1 MSQSDNFIRVTT
13 VEELEKADGQR
24 LVKQVNGRTLGIFKH
39 EGEVR
44 VIDNRCPHMGFPLS
58 DGSVE
63 AGVLTCPWHHARFEL
78 SCGDTFDPFAD
89 DVTTFPVE
97 VRGGEVY
104 VDPDPERETDPATHW
119 QERLE
124 HGLRESLPLVIDK
137 AVIGL
142 DDAGV
147 DPAVPLRIGTA
158 FGVEYRRDGWGS
170 GLTTLAAM
178 ANLLPDLRPADQR
191 RALAVGLGTVADD
204 CAGEPPFFVQ
214 DPLSTEQVDAERLT
228 EWFRDTVEVRDA
240 DGAERVVRAA
250 VGASSTTREASE
262 GRRPSGNRSTTGDG
276 ATGEAGLDESAL
288 AAMFVAAATDH
299 RYLDSGHRLD
309 FVNKAF
315 ELLDRI
321 GWEHADSV
329 LPSLVPG
336 LAAAERAE
344 ERSSWRQPVDV
355 AALVEDAAAD
365 LPDLLARG
373 DGETWTEPEGF
384 VDRLLGDDPH
394 AIVDALTDAVAA
406 GATGAQ
412 LASAVADAAARRV
425 AQFGTANEFRDW
437 NTVHHTYTYA
447 NAVCGLAGRTD
458 DSAVYRAVLDG
469 AVSVYL
475 DRFLNTP
482 PIPLPDPD
490 GDADPDAVLDDL
502 LETFE
507 VEADETVG
515 RAGRHTAEFLAS
527 GGDPARLKRALGEVL
542 LREDAGFHPRQ
553 NVEAAFARYDA
564 ADGDAGRVHLVATA
578 RYLAAHTPT
587 RREGEQTFRIAERL
601 NRGEAIHEA

>member
-1 MSQSDNFIRVTT
+1 MTSFERVASAAEAREASPQVVT
-13 VEELEKADGQR
+13 VG
-24 LVKQVNGRTLGIFKH
+24 GRTVGLFHH
-39 EGEVR
+39 EGSFHA
-44 VIDNRCPHMGFPLS
+44 IDNRCPHMGFPLS

-63 AGVLTCPWHHARFEL
+63 DGVLTCPWHHARFEL

-97 VRGGEVY
+97 VREGEVY
-104 VDPDPERETDPATHW
+104 VDPHPERETEPATHW

-124 HGLRESLPLVIDK
+124 HGLRESLTLVIDK

-147 DPAVPLRIGTA
+147 DPAVPLRIGTT

-170 GLTTLAAM
+170 GLTTLATM
-178 ANLLPDLRPADQR
+178 ANLLPDLRPPDRR
-191 RALAVGLGTVADD
+191 RALAVGLGSVADD

-214 DPLSTEQVDAERLT
+214 DPLSTERVSAERLT
-228 EWFRDTVEVRDA
+228 EWFRDTIEVRDA

-250 VGASSTTREASE
+250 VRA
-262 GRRPSGNRSTTGDG
+262 PLDRSDL
-276 ATGEAGLDESAL
+276 AT
-288 AAMFVAAATDH
+288 MFVAAATDH

-321 GWEHADSV
+321 GWEHADAV
-329 LPSLVPG
+329 LPSLVPE
-336 LAAAERAE
+336 LAAAERSE
-344 ERSSWRQPVDV
+344 ERSSWRQPIDV
-355 AALVEDAAAD
+355 AALVEDASDD
-365 LPDLLARG
+365 LADLLARG
-373 DGETWTEPEGF
+373 EGDAWTEPDDF
-384 VDRLLGDDPH
+384 VERLLGDDPH
-394 AIVDALTDAVAA
+394 DIVDALTDAVAA

-447 NAVCGLAGRTD
+447 NAVCGLAGRTG
-458 DSAVYRAVLDG
+458 APALYRAVLDG

-490 GDADPDAVLDDL
+490 PDPDGGADPDARLDDL

-515 RAGRHTAEFLAS
+515 RAGRHTAEYLAS
-527 GGDPARLKRALGEVL
+527 GGDPDRLRRALGEVL

-564 ADGDAGRVHLVATA
+564 ADDAAGRVHLIATA

>member
-1 MSQSDNFIRVTT
+1 MASFERVASAA
-13 VEELEKADGQR
+13 EAREASP
-24 LVKQVNGRTLGIFKH
+24 QVVRVGGRTVALFYH
-39 EGEVR
+39 EGSFHAV
-44 VIDNRCPHMGFPLS
+44 DNRCPHMGFPLS

-63 AGVLTCPWHHARFEL
+63 NGILTCPWHHARFEL
-78 SCGDTFDPFAD
+78 SGGDTFDPFAD
-89 DVTTFPVE
+89 DVATFPVE
-97 VRGGEVY
+97 VRDGDVY
-104 VDPDPERETDPATHW
+104 VDPDPERDADPATHW

-124 HGLRESLPLVIDK
+124 HGLRESLSLVVDK

-147 DPAVPLRIGTA
+147 DHAVPLRIGAA
-158 FGVEYRRDGWGS
+158 FGTEYRDGGWGS
-170 GLTTLAAM
+170 GLTTLAAV
-178 ANLLPDLRPADQR
+178 ANLLPDLRPADRR
-191 RALAVGLGTVADD
+191 RALAVGLGAVADD
-204 CAGEPPFFVQ
+204 CAGEPPFFLQ
-214 DPLSTEQVDAERLT
+214 DPLSTDRVSADRLT
-228 EWFRDTVEVRDA
+228 GWFRETIEVRDA
-240 DGAERVVRAA
+240 DGAERVIRAA
-250 VGASSTTREASE
+250 IH
-262 GRRPSGNRSTTGDG
+262 
-276 ATGEAGLDESAL
+276 AGLDESAL
-288 AAMFVAAATDH
+288 AATFVAAATDH
-299 RYLDSGHRLD
+299 RDLDSGHHLD

-321 GWEHADSV
+321 GWEHADAV

-336 LAAAERAE
+336 LAEASRAE

-355 AALVEDAAAD
+355 AALVEDASDD
-365 LPDLLARG
+365 LPALVARG
-373 DGETWTEPEGF
+373 EGETWTEPDGF

-394 AIVDALTDAVAA
+394 DIVGALTGAVAA
-406 GATGAQ
+406 GATSAQ
-412 LASAVADAAARRV
+412 LASAVADAAARRI

-458 DSAVYRAVLDG
+458 ALELYRAVLDG
-469 AVSVYL
+469 AASVYL

-490 GDADPDAVLDDL
+490 GSRDPDEVLAAL

-515 RAGRHTAEFLAS
+515 EAGRHAAEYLAS

-542 LREDAGFHPRQ
+542 LREDVGFHPRQ
-553 NVEAAFARYDA
+553 NVEAAFTRYDA
-564 ADGDAGRVHLVATA
+564 ADDGRVHLIATA

>member
-1 MSQSDNFIRVTT
+1 MTSFERVATADEAREASPQVVT
-13 VEELEKADGQR
+13 VG
-24 LVKQVNGRTLGIFKH
+24 GRTVGLFYH
-39 EGEVR
+39 EGSFHAV
-44 VIDNRCPHMGFPLS
+44 DNRCPHMGFPLS

-63 AGVLTCPWHHARFEL
+63 DGVLTCPWHHARFEL

-89 DVTTFPVE
+89 DVSTFPVA
-97 VRGGEVY
+97 VREGEVY
-104 VDPDPERETDPATHW
+104 VDPQPERETDPSTRW

-147 DPAVPLRIGTA
+147 DPTVPLRIGAA
-158 FGVEYRRDGWGS
+158 FGVEYRQDGWGS

-178 ANLLPDLRPADQR
+178 ANLLPDLRPADRR
-191 RALAVGLGTVADD
+191 RALAVGLGAVADD

-214 DPLSTEQVDAERLT
+214 DPLSTERVDAERLT
-228 EWFRDTVEVRDA
+228 AWFRDTVEVRDA

-250 VGASSTTREASE
+250 VEASSTPHEASE

-276 ATGEAGLDESAL
+276 ATGGADEAAL
-288 AAMFVAAATDH
+288 ATTFVAAATDH
-299 RYLDSGHRLD
+299 RYLDAGHQLD

-321 GWEHADSV
+321 GWEHADAV
-329 LPSLVPG
+329 FPSLVPG

-355 AALVEDAAAD
+355 ATLVEDAAAD
-365 LPDLLARG
+365 LPDRLARG
-373 DGETWTEPEGF
+373 DGASWTEPEGF

-394 AIVDALTDAVAA
+394 AVVDALTDAVAA

-447 NAVCGLAGRTD
+447 NAVCGLAGRTAD
-458 DSAVYRAVLDG
+458 PTLYRAVLDG

-507 VEADETVG
+507 VEADGTVG
-515 RAGRHTAEFLAS
+515 RAGRLTAEYLAS
-527 GGDPARLKRALGEVL
+527 GGAPARLKRALGEVL

-553 NVEAAFARYDA
+553 NVEAAFARSDA
-564 ADGDAGRVHLVATA
+564 ADDAGRVHLVATA

>member
-1 MSQSDNFIRVTT
+1 MPSFERVASAA
-13 VEELEKADGQR
+13 EAREASP
-24 LVKQVNGRTLGIFKH
+24 QVVRVDGRTVGLFYH
-39 EGEVR
+39 EGSFYAV
-44 VIDNRCPHMGFPLS
+44 DNRCPHMGFPLS

-63 AGVLTCPWHHARFEL
+63 DGVLTCPWHHARFEL

-104 VDPDPERETDPATHW
+104 VDPHPEREADPATHW

-124 HGLRESLPLVIDK
+124 HGLRESLSLVIDK

-147 DPAVPLRIGTA
+147 DPAVSLRIGAT
-158 FGVEYRRDGWGS
+158 FGTEYREAGWGS
-170 GLTTLAAM
+170 GLTTLSAM
-178 ANLLPDLRPADQR
+178 ANLLPALRPEDRR
-191 RALAVGLGTVADD
+191 RALAVGLGAVADD

-214 DPLSTEQVDAERLT
+214 DPLSTDRVAAERLT
-228 EWFRDTVEVRDA
+228 EWFRDTIEVRDA

-250 VGASSTTREASE
+250 IRA
-262 GRRPSGNRSTTGDG
+262 N
-276 ATGEAGLDESAL
+276 LDQSDL

-321 GWEHADSV
+321 GWEHADAV

-336 LAAAERAE
+336 LADAARAE

-355 AALVEDAAAD
+355 AALVEDASAD
-365 LPDLLARG
+365 LPALVVRG
-373 DGETWTEPEGF
+373 EGTTWTEPDGF
-384 VDRLLGDDPH
+384 VEGLLGDEPH
-394 AIVDALTDAVAA
+394 EIVESLTDAIAA
-406 GATGAQ
+406 GATSAR

-447 NAVCGLAGRTD
+447 NAVCGLADRTD
-458 DSAVYRAVLDG
+458 APEAYRAVLDG

-490 GDADPDAVLDDL
+490 GGRDPDAALDDL

-515 RAGRHTAEFLAS
+515 RAGRHAAEYLAS

-564 ADGDAGRVHLVATA
+564 ADDEERGRVHLIATA

>member
-1 MSQSDNFIRVTT
+1 MTSFERVASAAEAREACPQVVT
-13 VEELEKADGQR
+13 VG
-24 LVKQVNGRTLGIFKH
+24 GRTVGLFHH
-39 EGEVR
+39 EGAFHAV
-44 VIDNRCPHMGFPLS
+44 DNRCPHMGFPLT
-58 DGSVE
+58 DGSVDD
-63 AGVLTCPWHHARFEL
+63 GILTCPWHHARFEL

-89 DVTTFPVE
+89 DVHTFPVE
-97 VRGGEVY
+97 VRDGDVY
-104 VDPDPERETDPATHW
+104 VDPDPERETAPADRW
-119 QERLE
+119 RERLE
-124 HGLRESLPLVIDK
+124 HGLEESLTLVIDK
-137 AVIGL
+137 AIIGL

-147 DPAVPLRIGTA
+147 EPAVPLIAGTT
-158 FGVEYRRDGWGS
+158 FGTQYRADGWGS
-170 GLTTLAAM
+170 GLTTMSAM
-178 ANLLPDLRPADQR
+178 ANLLPDLRPADRR
-191 RALAVGLGTVADD
+191 RALAVGLGAVADD

-214 DPLSTEQVDAERLT
+214 DPLSTDRVSADRLT
-228 EWFRDTVEVRDA
+228 EWFRETIEVRDA
-240 DGAERVVRAA
+240 DGAERVLRAA
-250 VGASSTTREASE
+250 IGADLD
-262 GRRPSGNRSTTGDG
+262 RSDL
-276 ATGEAGLDESAL
+276 AT
-288 AAMFVAAATDH
+288 MFVAAATDH

-321 GWEHADSV
+321 GWEHADTV
-329 LPSLVPG
+329 LPNLVPA
-336 LAAAERAE
+336 LADAERAE

-355 AALVEDAAAD
+355 AALVAEAGDD
-365 LPDLLARG
+365 LPALLEAG
-373 DGETWTEPEGF
+373 SGETWAEPDGF

-394 AIVDALTDAVAA
+394 AVVGALTDAIAA

-412 LASAVADAAARRV
+412 LASAVADAAARRI

-447 NAVCGLAGRTD
+447 NAVCGLATRTD
-458 DSAVYRAVLDG
+458 APELYRAVFDG

-490 GDADPDAVLDDL
+490 GDRDPDAALDDL

-515 RAGRHTAEFLAS
+515 QAGRHVAEYLAS
-527 GGDPARLKRALGEVL
+527 GGDPGRLKRALGEAL

-553 NVEAAFARYDA
+553 NVEAAFGRYDA
-564 ADGDAGRVHLVATA
+564 ADGDERGRVHLVATA

>member
-1 MSQSDNFIRVTT
+1 MPSFERVASAADAREASPQVVT
-13 VEELEKADGQR
+13 VG
-24 LVKQVNGRTLGIFKH
+24 GRTLGLFHH
-39 EGEVR
+39 EGSFYAV
-44 VIDNRCPHMGFPLS
+44 DNRCPHMGFPLT
-58 DGSVE
+58 DGSVDD
-63 AGVLTCPWHHARFEL
+63 GVLTCPWHHARFEL

-97 VRGGEVY
+97 VRDSDVY

-119 QERLE
+119 QDRLE
-124 HGLRESLPLVIDK
+124 HGLQESLALVVDK

-147 DPAVPLRIGTA
+147 DPAVPLRIGA
-158 FGVEYRRDGWGS
+158 DFGTQYRAMGWGS
-170 GLTTLAAM
+170 GLTTMSAM
-178 ANLLPDLRPADQR
+178 ANLLPDLRPADRR
-191 RALAVGLGTVADD
+191 RALAVGLGAVADD

-214 DPLSTEQVDAERLT
+214 DPLSTDRVSADRLT
-228 EWFRDTVEVRDA
+228 EWFRETVEVRDA
-240 DGAERVVRAA
+240 DGAERVLRAA
-250 VGASSTTREASE
+250 IEASE
-262 GRRPSGNRSTTGDG
+262 TPRG
-276 ATGEAGLDESAL
+276 TGEGAGLDESEL

-321 GWEHADSV
+321 GWDRADAV
-329 LPSLVPG
+329 LPSLVPA
-336 LAAAERAE
+336 LADADRAE

-355 AALVEDAAAD
+355 AELVAAASDD
-365 LPDLLARG
+365 LPRLREAG
-373 DGETWTEPEGF
+373 AGETWTEPDGF

-394 AIVDALTDAVAA
+394 AVVGAVTDAVAA

-412 LASAVADAAARRV
+412 LAGAVADAAARRV

-447 NAVCGLAGRTD
+447 NAVCGLAARTD
-458 DSAVYRAVLDG
+458 ALELYRAVLDG

-490 GDADPDAVLDDL
+490 GNRDPDAALDDL

-515 RAGRHTAEFLAS
+515 QAGRHAAEYLAS
-527 GGDPARLKRALGEVL
+527 GGDPARLKRALGEAL

-553 NVEAAFARYDA
+553 NVEAAFARFDA
-564 ADGDAGRVHLVATA
+564 SDGERGRLHLVATA

-601 NRGEAIHEA
+601 NRGEAIHEG

>member
-1 MSQSDNFIRVTT
+1 MPSFERVAS
-13 VEELEKADGQR
+13 ADEAR
-24 LVKQVNGRTLGIFKH
+24 EASPQVVRVGGRTVGLFHH
-39 EGEVR
+39 EGAFYA
-44 VIDNRCPHMGFPLS
+44 IDNRCPHMGFPLS
-58 DGSVE
+58 DGTVE
-63 AGVLTCPWHHARFEL
+63 DGILTCPWHHARFEL

-97 VRGGEVY
+97 VRDGDVY
-104 VDPDPERETDPATHW
+104 VDPAPERETDPATHW
-119 QERLE
+119 QDRLE
-124 HGLRESLPLVIDK
+124 HGLRESLTLVIDK

-147 DPAVPLRIGTA
+147 DPAVPLRIGTT
-158 FGVEYRRDGWGS
+158 FGTEYREDGWGS

-178 ANLLPDLRPADQR
+178 ANLRPTLRPEDRR
-191 RALAVGLGTVADD
+191 RALAVGLGAVADD

-214 DPLSTEQVDAERLT
+214 DPLSTSDVSADRLT
-228 EWFRDTVEVRDA
+228 EWFRDTIEVRDA

-250 VGASSTTREASE
+250 VRA
-262 GRRPSGNRSTTGDG
+262 DH
-276 ATGEAGLDESAL
+276 DESDL
-288 AAMFVAAATDH
+288 AAMFIAAATDH
-299 RYLDSGHRLD
+299 RYLDSGHQLD

-321 GWEHADSV
+321 GWDHADAV

-344 ERSSWRQPVDV
+344 ERSSWRQPIDV
-355 AALVEDAAAD
+355 AELVADASDD
-365 LPDLLARG
+365 LPILLARG
-373 DGETWTEPEGF
+373 EGETWTEPDDF
-384 VDRLLGDDPH
+384 VDSLLGDDPPD
-394 AIVDALTDAVAA
+394 VVTTLTDAIAA
-406 GATGAQ
+406 GATSAQ

-447 NAVCGLAGRTD
+447 NAVCGLASRTD
-458 DSAVYRAVLDG
+458 APELYRAVLDG

-490 GDADPDAVLDDL
+490 GTRDPDTVLDDL

-507 VEADETVG
+507 IEADETVG
-515 RAGRHTAEFLAS
+515 QAGRRTAEYLAS
-527 GGDPARLKRALGEVL
+527 GGDSDRLKRALGEVL

-564 ADGDAGRVHLVATA
+564 ADDDAGRVHLLATA

>member
-1 MSQSDNFIRVTT
+1 MTSFERVAAAEEARQASPQVVT
-13 VEELEKADGQR
+13 VG
-24 LVKQVNGRTLGIFKH
+24 GRTVGLFYH
-39 EGEVR
+39 EGSFHA
-44 VIDNRCPHMGFPLS
+44 IDNRCPHMGFPLS

-63 AGVLTCPWHHARFEL
+63 DGILTCPWHHARFEL

-97 VRGGEVY
+97 VREGEVY
-104 VDPDPERETDPATHW
+104 VDPHPERETDPVTHW

-124 HGLRESLPLVIDK
+124 HGLRESLSLVIDK

-147 DPAVPLRIGTA
+147 DPAVPLRIGTT
-158 FGVEYRRDGWGS
+158 FGVEYRQDGWGS
-170 GLTTLAAM
+170 GLTTLATM
-178 ANLLPDLRPADQR
+178 ANLLPDLRPPDRR
-191 RALAVGLGTVADD
+191 RALAVGLGAVADD

-214 DPLSTEQVDAERLT
+214 DPLSADRVSTERLT

-250 VGASSTTREASE
+250 IEASSTTH
-262 GRRPSGNRSTTGDG
+262 
-276 ATGEAGLDESAL
+276 EAGLDESAL
-288 AAMFVAAATDH
+288 ATTFVAAATDH
-299 RYLDSGHRLD
+299 RYLDSGHQLD

-321 GWEHADSV
+321 GWEHADAV

-355 AALVEDAAAD
+355 AELVEGAAD
-365 LPDLLARG
+365 DLPALLARG
-373 DGETWTEPEGF
+373 EGEAWTEPDDF

-394 AIVDALTDAVAA
+394 AVVDALTDAVAG

-458 DSAVYRAVLDG
+458 DPALYRAVLDG

-502 LETFE
+502 LEAFE

-515 RAGRHTAEFLAS
+515 EAGRRTAEYLAS

-564 ADGDAGRVHLVATA
+564 GRGRVHLIATA